1 MKGDVSLQLSEKMVN
16 QVEKQ
21 MLQGDVG
28 KTDLIINKVV
38 QKREN
43 PNALTQIRKSQEDGM
58 VGETF
63 TLFLG
68 NWHEQVPL
76 SCACA
81 LMHVAWETKGGIIG
95 LHTDGI

>member
-1 MKGDVSLQLSEKMVN
+1 MVN

-68 NWHEQVPL
+68 N
-76 SCACA
+76 
-81 LMHVAWETKGGIIG
+81 
-95 LHTDGI
+95 